1 MNCGRGPHG
10 NWKSSIPAG
19 KLIATYHVPGNL
31 VTSFMYCIGITHGF
45 WWRCSLQPSSLTN
58 RIIQATLGHNNPPIS
73 LCRFSIRSTCL
84 LRYHYYVFLFGN
96 YKLQW
101 NIYYHLFS
109 SIIIYYHLF
118 STSIII
124 YFLHLSIRY
133 KPILMLTAQL
143 LEQHRHLQDVE
154 TSLRALPSRNGD
166 AFVGEVCGCRQR
178 RRVEY
183 SSGTGLW

>member
-1 MNCGRGPHG
+1 MEYLL
-10 NWKSSIPAG
+10 SSIIIYYY
-19 KLIATYHVPGNL
+19 LL
-31 VTSFMYCIGITHGF
+31 
-45 WWRCSLQPSSLTN
+45 SS
-58 RIIQATLGHNNPPIS
+58 I
-73 LCRFSIRSTCL
+73 F
-84 LRYHYYVFLFGN
+84 Y
-96 YKLQW
+96 
-101 NIYYHLFS
+101 IYYHLFS
-109 SIIIYYHLF
+109 TSIIIYYHLLSSIIIYYNLLSSIIIYYHLLSSIIIYYHLLSSIIIYCHLF

-183 SSGTGLW
+183 SSGTGL